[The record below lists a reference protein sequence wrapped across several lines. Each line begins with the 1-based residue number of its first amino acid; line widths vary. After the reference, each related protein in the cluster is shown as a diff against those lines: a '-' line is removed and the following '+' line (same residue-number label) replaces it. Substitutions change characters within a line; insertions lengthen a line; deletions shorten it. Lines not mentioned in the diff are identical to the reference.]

1 MFDLP
6 KGVKWMSN
14 KNSHHWITSELF
26 IERAAEYGAERAAE
40 YGDIKVYEFFNP

>member
-40 YGDIKVYEFFNP
+40 YGAIQVYEFFNP